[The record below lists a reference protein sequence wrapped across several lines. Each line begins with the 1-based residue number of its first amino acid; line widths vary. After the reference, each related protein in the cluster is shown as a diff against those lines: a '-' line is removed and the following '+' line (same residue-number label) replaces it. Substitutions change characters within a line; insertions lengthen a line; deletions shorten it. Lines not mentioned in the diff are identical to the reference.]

1 MNPFCRKCQDFI
13 LFIILNSFWDS
24 CLWGNWYDECF
35 SAIIVRTERY
45 YWKQIKLLCWLKHFC
60 VFTEA
65 VIKKICWFYYGL
77 LDSPPTLY
85 LSILMFYRFF
95 FSLLQSSLIRF
106 LPVPSMYRVLSF
118 YATIVYI
125 TPFPWT
131 LLASIIFQDL
141 AWLSHLERP
150 SLTLCKT
157 HLLVCSYL
165 FPTKH

>member
-1 MNPFCRKCQDFI
+1 MSGFHSFYYFEQFLGFLPVVKLVWWVLFSYYSKNWKI
-13 LFIILNSFWDS
+13 LLKANKITLLI
-24 CLWGNWYDECF
+24 E
-35 SAIIVRTERY
+35 T
-45 YWKQIKLLCWLKHFC
+45 LLCLYWSCDKKNMLILLWPTR
-60 VFTEA
+60 FTSHSLPFHPH
-65 VIKKICWFYYGL
+65 VLQI
-77 LDSPPTLY
+77 
-85 LSILMFYRFF
+85 F